1 MRENSVTTGIP
12 AVMWYVVIVGAVLNI
27 ALIWLFDMKL
37 VTHLFLGG
45 ILSFFLGTM
54 ILLIGVMDRP
64 YQGDVS
70 VSAKPFELLYW
81 GKMRD

>member
-1 MRENSVTTGIP
+1 
-12 AVMWYVVIVGAVLNI
+12 VVLVGAILNI

-37 VTHLFLGG
+37 ITQLFLGG

-64 YQGDVS
+64 FQGAVS
-70 VSAKPFELLYW
+70 VSSEPFQNLYW
-81 GKMRD
+81 SKMRD